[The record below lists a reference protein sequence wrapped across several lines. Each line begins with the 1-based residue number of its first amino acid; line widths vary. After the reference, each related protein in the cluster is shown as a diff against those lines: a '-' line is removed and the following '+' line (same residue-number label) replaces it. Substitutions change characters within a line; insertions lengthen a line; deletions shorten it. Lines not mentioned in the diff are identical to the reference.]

1 MEKHLDTMFKM
12 MTISS
17 YRSADCIFDGLE
29 ELPVFMREPPPLDS
43 KYSRTPND
51 CKSSAK

>member
-1 MEKHLDTMFKM
+1 MEKHLDIMFKM

-43 KYSRTPND
+43 KCSRTSND